1 MKTTQ
6 TILKYMFFFFFVA
19 LFSGCEDM
27 EDTYK
32 EYAGDGPIRYV
43 GKCSD
48 VKVVP
53 GWNCLRVSWV
63 RSKDPTVEKIKVTC
77 GDFVEFVPADQT
89 EYTITGLGNESYKVT
104 VAGVDADGNESIA
117 TEIYERPYTA
127 EHEVVLSMTRVVN
140 KCFLIKN
147 RVAMIFSKWNDGL
160 TDCHIEYT
168 ATDGKLS
175 TYPLN
180 DILVQDFKRLAIDDV
195 DTSKPVILKRKGM
208 LADCPDEITFPD
220 VEFTREPVMN
230 SDFKDVLCERYNLTD
245 LTAEWIEN
253 VEELEIDRKVSSLED
268 LLYFPNLKKLSLG
281 KNLFI
286 KAENMDILMGN
297 YLIRDEN
304 YKTVGP
310 VEWPLKQ
317 MHEMTGLVVDNYGPM
332 LINMNAD
339 FVNTIIGAPS
349 VPDLNYIVIDAEK
362 QVVYS
367 NKEAEAEQGIDTH
380 YENLFDQNSKTAWES
395 MNNSMVQDYTFTID
409 LQEVRALKGVRVMQ
423 KDVDLWSTD
432 CNYFPSLI
440 QLQLSDNGE
449 QWRNATVIEKNTLGN
464 SPGETTLIYFLPDS
478 QARYV
483 RFTVSDVNA
492 NNEVRCKLADF
503 MLFE

>member
-1 MKTTQ
+1 MKVIHI
-6 TILKYMFFFFFVA
+6 ILKSVFFFFLTS
-19 LFSGCEDM
+19 LFAGCEDM

-32 EYAGDGPIRYV
+32 DYAGDGPIRYV

-77 GDFVEFVPADQT
+77 GDLVDYVPADQT
-89 EYTITGLGNESYKVT
+89 EYTINDLENESYKIT
-104 VAGVDADGNESIA
+104 VSGVDSEGNESIA
-117 TEIYERPYTA
+117 TELYERPYTP
-127 EHEVVLSMTRVVN
+127 EHEMVLSMTRVVN
-140 KCFLIKN
+140 KCFLMKN
-147 RVAMIFSKWNDGL
+147 RVAMIFSKWNDSL

-168 ATDGKLS
+168 AIDGKLS

-180 DILVQDFKRLAIDDV
+180 DFIVQDLKRISIDDV
-195 DTSKPVILKRKGM
+195 DTSKPVVLKRKGM

-220 VEFTREPVMN
+220 VEFTHDPVMN
-230 SDFKDVLCERYNLTD
+230 SDFKAVLCEHYNLTD
-245 LTAEWIEN
+245 LTDDWIES

-281 KNLFI
+281 KNLFV
-286 KAENMDILMGN
+286 KADNMDILMVN

-304 YKTVGP
+304 YSTLGP
-310 VEWPLKQ
+310 VQWPLTQ
-317 MHEMTGLVVDNYGPM
+317 MHEMTGLIVDNYGPM

-339 FVNTIIGAPS
+339 FVNTIVGAPS
-349 VPDLNYIVIDAEK
+349 VPDLNYIAIDAKK

-367 NKEAEAEQGIDTH
+367 NQDAEDLQRGNTH
-380 YENLFDQNSKTAWES
+380 YEYLFDQNPKTAWES
-395 MNNSMVQDYTFTID
+395 MNNSMIQDYTFTID
-409 LQEVRALKGVRVMQ
+409 LLNTKRLKGVRVVQ
-423 KDVDLWSTD
+423 KDVDLSSSD

-440 QLQLSDNGE
+440 QLQLSDDGE
-449 QWRNATVIEKNTLGN
+449 HWTNATVLEKNTLGN
-464 SPGETTLIYFLPDS
+464 SPGESTLINFLPDS